1 MTMEETLLK
10 KTELGRVDYAFFLE
24 QFSYSFACC
33 YTLLFRS
40 SYLGCNYCF
49 LIWEY
54 PDKRSNESNEIE
66 YEVHDDEE

>member
-1 MTMEETLLK
+1 MEETLLK

-33 YTLLFRS
+33 YTLQSWAPFIR
-40 SYLGCNYCF
+40 CTYCF

-54 PDKRSNESNEIE
+54 PDKRSNESDEIE